1 MLQPFQ
7 NTDIAKKFMKDS
19 SSLIILKSFEQFAPY
34 AYHPVLV
41 IFNLVHNIPERIENA
56 H

>member
-1 MLQPFQ
+1 MLQPIQ

-41 IFNLVHNIPERIENA
+41 ILNFAHNTPEKTENA
-56 H
+56 A